1 MLLFLLTAVALL
13 PGQPPY
19 RVLKQGGHLVRE
31 DSGAFALP
39 AGMPLRLT
47 VPGEVTV
54 RGGAGPR
61 VSYRIL
67 TRFRPD
73 AAPPRAPFGF
83 LTTQNAGVLHAW
95 LPGRARDAAVELT
108 VPASTPSLVV
118 RVGDGAVTV
127 TGLSGNVQV
136 QAGAGAIRLDQIG
149 GRIQAET
156 GGGPI
161 QVGVVDGP
169 VDCRTGGGGITLRR
183 ARSSCA
189 LRTEGGEVAVQEAG
203 GPLRVETQGGNIQ
216 IWRALSTVE
225 ALAAGGLV
233 EVNQAAGRVVA
244 RVGDGGIHIGNAV
257 GADCRLQ
264 AGTIRLDTVRG
275 ALHAVTGRGEILAQ
289 WEGPLED
296 SRLLNGEG
304 DITVVMPSNLRATVQ
319 AKSQAAGTVG
329 GIVTDFHQLLAPNWF
344 WLFRP
349 PDSLAARLNG
359 GGPRLVV
366 STTGGVIYLK
376 KQKTE

>member
-1 MLLFLLTAVALL
+1 MLLCLFAVIALL
-13 PGQPPY
+13 PGQPSY
-19 RVLKQGGHLVRE
+19 RVLKQGVHLVRE

-39 AGMPLRLT
+39 PGMALRLR
-47 VPGEVTV
+47 VPGDVTV
-54 RGGAGPR
+54 RGGPGQR

-67 TRFRPD
+67 TRLRPESTL
-73 AAPPRAPFGF
+73 PRAPVAF
-83 LTTQNAGVLHAW
+83 LTAQSGGAVEAW
-95 LPGRARDAAVELT
+95 LPSRAWDAVVELT
-108 VPASTPSLVV
+108 VPATVPSLAL

-127 TGLSGNVQV
+127 TGISGNLRV
-136 QAGAGAIRLDQIG
+136 QAVAGAIRLDQIG
-149 GRIQAET
+149 GSLVAET

-161 QVGVVDGP
+161 QLGVVDGP
-169 VDCRTGGGGITLRR
+169 VACRTGGGGITLRK

-189 LRTEGGEVAVQEAG
+189 LRTDGGEVAVQEAG
-203 GPLRVETQGGNIQ
+203 GPLRVETRGGNIQ
-216 IWRALSTVE
+216 VWRALSTVE
-225 ALAAGGLV
+225 AFAEGGLV
-233 EVNQAAGRVVA
+233 EVNQAAGQVIA
-244 RVGDGGIHIGNAV
+244 RVGDGGIHIGNAA
-257 GADCRLQ
+257 GADCRVQ

-289 WEGPLED
+289 WEGSLED

-319 AKSQAAGTVG
+319 ARSRGAGAVG
-329 GIVTDFHQLLAPNWF
+329 GIVTDFHQLMTPNWL